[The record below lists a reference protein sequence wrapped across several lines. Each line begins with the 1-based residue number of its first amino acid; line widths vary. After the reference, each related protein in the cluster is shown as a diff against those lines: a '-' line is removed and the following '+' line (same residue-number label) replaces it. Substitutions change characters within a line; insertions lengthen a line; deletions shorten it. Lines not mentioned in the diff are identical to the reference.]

1 MIVCVKKIRSSQVLV
16 VRSEVLMVGSGELA
30 KELMVG
36 FGELAMDLV
45 VGSGELVKVLV
56 VEEDEATVRHTYI

>member
-1 MIVCVKKIRSSQVLV
+1 MIVCVKKIWSSQVLV
-16 VRSEVLMVGSGELA
+16 VRSEVLMVGS
-30 KELMVG
+30 
-36 FGELAMDLV
+36 GELAMDLV